1 MNNENIAAG
10 TVAVVKV
17 GRNEVEV
24 TIIARLENG
33 WKVKSNSSGRE
44 FTVRAI
50 ERMLNNAPENNEG
63 ATVPAISATPAAPA
77 DGTGTDDNAAPV
89 EVPAA
94 AQEGVTPESAPES
107 AVQVT
112 AKKLSLLDAAAQVLK
127 KSQVPMSS
135 KEIVSKAIAAGLWL
149 PTAAK
154 TPEQS
159 LYSAMFREIR
169 DKENSRFKKSV
180 THKGS
185 FEYNR

>member
-1 MNNENIAAG
+1 MSNETIAAG
-10 TVAVVKV
+10 TVAIVKV

-24 TIIARLENG
+24 TVVERLGDG

-44 FTVRAI
+44 FKVRAI
-50 ERMLNNAPENNEG
+50 ERVVSSQPNVAEIG
-63 ATVPAISATPAAPA
+63 Q
-77 DGTGTDDNAAPV
+77 APV
-89 EVPAA
+89 LVTAA
-94 AQEGVTPESAPES
+94 ATGNAEETAEPPRPPVAPVAVPGAVTPESAPES
-107 AVQVT
+107 GAQVT

-127 KSQVPMSS
+127 KSRVPMSS
-135 KEIVSKAIAAGLWL
+135 KEIVGKAIAAGLWS

-169 DKENSRFKKSV
+169 DKSNSRFKKSV
-180 THKGS
+180 EHKGS